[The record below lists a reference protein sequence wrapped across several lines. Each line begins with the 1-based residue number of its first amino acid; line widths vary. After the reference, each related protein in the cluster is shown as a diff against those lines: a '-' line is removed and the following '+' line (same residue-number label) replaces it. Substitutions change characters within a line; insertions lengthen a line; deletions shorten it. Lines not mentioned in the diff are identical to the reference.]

1 MWLARDV
8 RGLTLFSD
16 RPIKQK
22 IVIEN
27 EGVKRSRV
35 ITVWMTPHNKP
46 YTFINIRKEDDFY
59 PWVRFEN
66 SPVEVKISPE
76 GFIHD

>member
-1 MWLARDV
+1 MWDV
-8 RGLTLFSD
+8 
-16 RPIKQK
+16 PN
-22 IVIEN
+22 N
-27 EGVKRSRV
+27 E
-35 ITVWMTPHNKP
+35 P

>member
-1 MWLARDV
+1 MWLARDS
-8 RGLTLFSD
+8 RGLTLFSVL
-16 RPIKQK
+16 PVKKK

-27 EGVKRSRV
+27 EGTKRSRV
-35 ITVWMTPHNKP
+35 ITVWDVPNNEP

-59 PWVRFEN
+59 PWVRFAN